1 MGLLIVYAM
10 LFIPVVALVVTWP
23 MSARKTY
30 WALALCLVLAT
41 LFGWV
46 VGGLTPV
53 DLFTFE
59 SHGTITLLLV
69 WASWLV
75 TAVCFLIRLLHS
87 WWRKKHPIVE
97 DAYIDADY
105 VQEVMDEE

>member
-10 LFIPVVALVVTWP
+10 LFIPVVVLVATWSMSPKWTFPALG
-23 MSARKTY
+23 
-30 WALALCLVLAT
+30 LCLVLAT

-46 VGGLTPV
+46 VGGLSPV
-53 DLFTFE
+53 DILTLE

-75 TAVCFLIRLLHS
+75 TGLCALIRLLTL
-87 WWRKKHPIVE
+87 WWRKGHPIIKE
-97 DAYIDADY
+97 EYIDADY
-105 VQEVMDEE
+105 YQEVIDEE